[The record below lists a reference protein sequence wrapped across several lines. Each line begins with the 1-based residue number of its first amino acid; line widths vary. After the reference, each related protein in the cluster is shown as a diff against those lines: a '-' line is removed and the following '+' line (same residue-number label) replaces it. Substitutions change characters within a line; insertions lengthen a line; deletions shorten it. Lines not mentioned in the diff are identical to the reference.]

1 MCVKLGENVE
11 TFTKELEQGEFT
23 GEIWLYTGNHRLKF
37 ENVNLKVVKSPLNGS
52 VKVFHV
58 GNVRFY
64 ESYLINQTDEPILLN
79 KYALKVD
86 GNTWISGLLNDPI
99 VIEID
104 NTITVNLSFNYDV
117 LPLYAMNESID
128 SSKGNA
134 ITLSYQSVDTYAQI
148 PDVVNE
154 PDKFNVYNTD
164 YNNAN
169 PSSFVYS
176 DIGLKGLF
184 NPLSG
189 DMTLLKDNYA
199 INQSLKNLLLTNSY
213 ERPFSSQFIAGDIH
227 SVLFDVNDEITAKEL
242 RTMVSTCIS
251 NYEPRIIVN
260 DIKVINHVDNYA
272 IELIMQ
278 YMIKSTSDVATFQT
292 TINKL

>member
-1 MCVKLGENVE
+1 MKLGENVE
-11 TFTKELEQGEFT
+11 TFNKELEQGEYT
-23 GEIWLYTGNHRLKF
+23 AELWLYTGNHRLKF
-37 ENVNLKVVKSPLNGS
+37 ENVKLKVSKSPLNGS

-58 GNVRFY
+58 GDVRFY
-64 ESYLINQTDEPILLN
+64 ESYLINSTDEPFLLN

-86 GNTWISGLLNDPI
+86 NTTWISGLLNEPI
-99 VIEID
+99 VIDID
-104 NTITVNLSFNYDV
+104 KTITVNLSFNYDV
-117 LPLYAMNESID
+117 LPLYTVNDSID

-134 ITLSYQSVDTYAQI
+134 ITLSYQSVDSYSQI
-148 PDVVNE
+148 PDVVSE